1 MLRRLFNG
9 ALPAIQVLALEWY
22 QRQFMHGEL
31 EKAGDGEGIAYF
43 KALTTK
49 N

>member
-1 MLRRLFNG
+1 
-9 ALPAIQVLALEWY
+9 
-22 QRQFMHGEL
+22 MHGEL

-49 N
+49 NWLSFNKGR